1 MTNSNSLFFRA
12 LNKERLKTPPIWYM
26 RQAGRYMP
34 EYRAVRKKFSNFLD
48 MCKNPEVC
56 CELALQPINAFDLD
70 AAILFSDILTIPDAL
85 GLGVNFVEN
94 EGPVFNNPIN
104 NSKDIKNLNL
114 FNPDDLKYVY
124 QAVTN
129 IKNSL
134 PNNIPLIGFS
144 GSPWTLAAYSIEG
157 RSSKDFKKTL
167 NFINANADYS
177 HTFLNT
183 LTDACFLYLR
193 EQVKAGADV
202 IQIFDSWAGLLL
214 PEDLLNFCY
223 IPNLKIVDFCKEK
236 KIPVMC
242 FPKGIGKN
250 YKEFNNKSNMKKS
263 KRVATEKDIEK
274 MFKIVDGWLNDP
286 DLISVGHRRH
296 FYPPYRNKSYVENT
310 LAHGAVAIDGEKL
323 QRFIDDVNFTLCQYG
338 EDVNFNFEYMTR
350 GYKNRITDEFCA
362 EMGFYQK
369 GGVNEDRNA
378 KTFKESHDKLM
389 DEWPEYVTLKEES
402 VVRETIGEITE
413 YKYNWRKAYNDG
425 IINFDK
431 RQPPKRIDKHYR
443 IEK

>member
-1 MTNSNSLFFRA
+1 MTNSNPLFLRA
-12 LNKERLKTPPIWYM
+12 LNKEVLKTPPIWYM

-48 MCKNPEVC
+48 MCKNPDVC

-104 NSKDIKNLNL
+104 NSKDIDNLNL
-114 FNPDDLKYVY
+114 FNPYDLKYVY
-124 QAVTN
+124 QAVAN

-167 NFINANADYS
+167 NFINTNADYS

-202 IQIFDSWAGLLL
+202 IQIFDSWANILD
-214 PEDLLNFCY
+214 ENRLNEFSMQY
-223 IPNLKIVDFCKEK
+223 INKLTYALKNDKVTSETPIILFSRDPKCSNLALVNDTGADCLSL
-236 KIPVMC
+236 
-242 FPKGIGKN
+242 
-250 YKEFNNKSNMKKS
+250 YWNMK
-263 KRVATEKDIEK
+263 D
-274 MFKIVDGWLNDP
+274 FDLN
-286 DLISVGHRRH
+286 LA
-296 FYPPYRNKSYVENT
+296 RNKVSLQGNLDPRILLEPKNEIKYQTHKVLNKFKDYPGYIFN
-310 LAHGAVAIDGEKL
+310 LGHG
-323 QRFIDDVNFTLCQYG
+323 
-338 EDVNFNFEYMTR
+338 
-350 GYKNRITDEFCA
+350 ITPDINPDNIKYLTE
-362 EMGFYQK
+362 
-369 GGVNEDRNA
+369 
-378 KTFKESHDKLM
+378 
-389 DEWPEYVTLKEES
+389 
-402 VVRETIGEITE
+402 VVRE
-413 YKYNWRKAYNDG
+413 Y
-425 IINFDK
+425 
-431 RQPPKRIDKHYR
+431 
-443 IEK
+443 